1 MSMTTKPTL
10 SRILI
15 FGASGHIGKP
25 LTTYLTQRDP
35 HVRLRLVT
43 SALEKVQGLQKD
55 FPLAEVVVANFFDLP
70 SLERATSDVQGVF
83 LITPSAT
90 DEQLAMTNIVTAFK
104 KSNSVI
110 HIIRL
115 LGMFPEFNRH
125 RIPTALQGGRSL
137 PVQHPIAK
145 AILDESGLPV
155 TYINSGASFMDNF
168 FLQIK
173 SVQAEGKLIW
183 PEHRVP
189 FIDPRDIAEV
199 AGQLLLSHDAKH
211 IGQFHTMNNGAD
223 WLEFHEIAVILG
235 DVLGGHIPYDD
246 SEESFVRFYE
256 PILGPFAV
264 KSMWHFF
271 KFEQA
276 NEVCWALNNF
286 VERTIGRKPK
296 TVREWLVEHRE
307 ALSEGLRLGLATA

>member
-1 MSMTTKPTL
+1 MSTTTKPTL

-25 LTTYLTQRDP
+25 LATFLTQKDP
-35 HVRLRLVT
+35 NVKLRLVT
-43 SALEKVQGLQKD
+43 SALEKVEILQKD
-55 FPLAEVVVANFFDLP
+55 FPSAEVVVANFFDVP
-70 SLERATSDVQGVF
+70 SLERATSGIQGAF

-90 DEQLAMTNIVTAFK
+90 DEQLTMTNVVTAFK
-104 KSNSVI
+104 KSDSVI

-115 LGMFPEFNRH
+115 LGMFPEFNKH
-125 RIPTALQGGRSL
+125 RIPAILQGGRSL

-173 SVQAEGKLIW
+173 SVQAQGKLIW

-199 AGQLLLSHDAKH
+199 AGQLLLSDDAKH
-211 IGQFHTMNNGAD
+211 IGLFHTMNNGAD
-223 WLEFHEIAVILG
+223 WLEFQEIALILG
-235 DVLGGHIPYDD
+235 EVLGREISYDG

-256 PILGPFAV
+256 PIIGPVAV
-264 KSMWHFF
+264 KTMWHFF

-296 TVREWLVEHRE
+296 TVREWLVEHRQD
-307 ALSEGLRLGLATA
+307 LSAMVATTV